1 MARTE
6 DRWHRKDRTRTAEY
20 GKGKRWRVVWQEPD
34 GQERKRSFAS
44 KDAAKAFEVSV
55 ESDLHT
61 GEYHPL
67 TAGVMPL
74 AEWARVWMKAQAHQR
89 AQSIET
95 METRTRLNIIPTL
108 GATPLRDLTRS
119 QIQDAVAVWGET
131 LAPSTIKLTFTYL
144 SGMLKLAVDEKQ
156 IKANPCLKVKLP
168 QIVRAALMPLTVDQ
182 VERIY
187 SALVSPYRLPVIVAA
202 ASGLRPSELFGL
214 TWDRVDLDRGVITVD
229 RQLTGRAASRPE
241 WGPLKTQYSYRTVQ
255 VGAATVEH
263 LRRQA
268 VSGSE
273 GLVFHDQ
280 GFSLTRTHR
289 SDIWRSR
296 REHLPWM
303 GDGWHQLRHHH
314 ASLLIAA
321 GMSPVAV
328 AHRLGHKDATETL
341 RTYAHLWPTD
351 DARMAAAT
359 DGLVGSLDP
368 LSPQNLPGRVF
379 AQVTGVLT

>member
-1 MARTE
+1 MARVE
-6 DRWHRKDRTRTAEY
+6 DRWLKRDRKTRTAEY
-20 GKGKRWRVVWQEPD
+20 GKGMRWRVVWEEPG
-34 GQERKRSFAS
+34 GQQRKKSFAS
-44 KDAAKAFEVSV
+44 KDAAEYFLTSVS
-55 ESDLHT
+55 SDLHT

-67 TAGVMPL
+67 TSGVMTL
-74 AEWARVWMKAQAHQR
+74 GEWSHIWMKAQAHQR
-89 AQSIET
+89 PQS
-95 METRTRLNIIPTL
+95 MAMVETRTRINIISTL
-108 GATPLRDLTRS
+108 GETPLRDLTRTL
-119 QIQDAVAVWGET
+119 IQDAVAVWGET

-168 QIVRAALMPLTVDQ
+168 PVERSAIMPLTVDQ

-187 SALVSPYRLPVIVAA
+187 SAMVSPYRLPVIVAA

-214 TWDRVDLDRGVITVD
+214 TWDRVDLDRGVLTVD

-241 WGPLKTQYSYRTVQ
+241 WGPLKTKYSYRTVQ
-255 VGAATVEH
+255 VGAVTVEH

-273 GLVFHDQ
+273 GLVFNDR
-280 GFSLTRTHR
+280 GFSLTRTNR
-289 SDIWRSR
+289 SDMWRSR
-296 REHLPWM
+296 REKLPWM

-359 DGLVGSLDP
+359 DGLVGSLERGT
-368 LSPQNLPGRVF
+368 PQELPGGVF
-379 AQVTGVLT
+379 AQVRGM